1 MANHAAL
8 IRAEHAGLDVVRRGR
23 NFVEFAL
30 PDGKRRHVATIDPLH
45 LRNSETEIDATWVA
59 DTGAWQWKLASTD
72 FQAHARSVFNVGSLI
87 KWRHESGKWVVVDP
101 QSINWINQDNS
112 RQQIAIKQ
120 AVTGTASDA
129 TLTFTDAYGTGRHF
143 SYTAHPK
150 RLIKHFTLDAALPEP
165 EPWLTG
171 TLWFEV
177 EWTIR
182 HSTGVALFL
191 DGVQWAK
198 ANNVRVRTANA
209 IEFRNVT
216 TGEVLWTADA
226 PIATDST
233 PLAADGPQRLAC
245 QYEVARQGR
254 SYFIRVR
261 VPREWLL
268 SAVYP
273 VVVDPTFTDGY
284 GGDATTYKDTRIKEN
299 SANTNYGTDINI
311 EVSDYGVGDTSNV
324 LIEFDV
330 SSIPAGS
337 TIDSA
342 TLSIYNPL
350 LVGSF
355 TMAIY
360 RLLVSW
366 TEAGATWNSRNGTNN
381 WSTAGAQGSGTD
393 HAESATQSGV
403 EASASSSWTNF
414 TVTDDVQAFV
424 DGTTNYGWV
433 IDPDS
438 APSSDYALYWSSD
451 YVDNTALRPKLVV
464 EYTEAY
470 TLTADAAGSYALTGK
485 DPTLAA
491 ARKLALDA
499 GAYTLAGKDAAVLRG
514 YPLAADAGNY
524 TLAGKDPTLIAAR
537 ALAADAGAYTL
548 AGKDAALTIAR
559 LLTADAAGA
568 YTLTGHAAGLIAARV
583 LAPDT
588 GVYTLTGADAA
599 LVRGFLL
606 VLDAGA
612 YTTSGA
618 DPTLTAAL
626 RLDAGA
632 GAYTTTGQDAAL
644 TIARALAA
652 EAGSYVVTGAD
663 AGLVLA
669 RVLGLDA
676 GAYTV
681 AGKDATLTAD
691 VLTDYTLTADAAG
704 AYALTGLPVT
714 IIYSGL
720 VTPDDR
726 IYVVAAEGRVYIV
739 AAESRTHTVAAEG
752 RVYTAV

>member
-8 IRAEHAGLDVVRRGR
+8 IRQENAGLDVVGRGR
-23 NFVEFAL
+23 HFVEFAL

-45 LRNSETEIDATWVA
+45 KRDSETEIDATWYP
-59 DTGAWQWKLASTD
+59 DSGAWQWRIGEND
-72 FQAHARSVFNVGSLI
+72 WQAHARSVFNVGSLI
-87 KWRHESGKWVVVDP
+87 EWRHSSGEWVIVDP

-120 AVTGTASDA
+120 AVTGTASGA
-129 TLTFTDAYGTGRHF
+129 TLTFENAYGAGRHF
-143 SYTAHPK
+143 EYIAHP
-150 RLIKHFTLDAALPEP
+150 RHLIKHFVLDQALPDP
-165 EPWLTG
+165 AAWLTG
-171 TLWFEV
+171 ALWFEV
-177 EWTIR
+177 EWTITN
-182 HSTGVALFL
+182 SAGVELYL
-191 DGVQWAK
+191 DGARWKRKNKVKVQ
-198 ANNVRVRTANA
+198 TANA
-209 IEFRNVT
+209 IEFRSRA
-216 TGEVLWTADA
+216 TGEVLWYADA

-233 PLAADGPQRLAC
+233 AAENGGPQRLAC
-245 QYEVARQGR
+245 QYEVAARGG

-268 SAVYP
+268 AAVYP
-273 VVVDPTFTDGY
+273 VIVDPTFTDGY

-311 EVSDYGVGDTSNV
+311 EVSNYGVGDTSNV

-403 EASASSSWTNF
+403 AASASSSWTNF

-451 YVDNTALRPKLVV
+451 YEDNTALRPKLVV
-464 EYTEAY
+464 EYSRVLALDT
-470 TLTADAAGSYALTGK
+470 GKYALTGQ
-485 DPTLAA
+485 AA
-491 ARKLALDA
+491 GLL
-499 GAYTLAGKDAAVLRG
+499 
-514 YPLAADAGNY
+514 
-524 TLAGKDPTLIAAR
+524 AAR
-537 ALAADAGAYTL
+537 ALAADAGEYALTGHDQALTAARLIALDTGEYTTT
-548 AGKDAALTIAR
+548 GQDPALTIAR
-559 LLTADAAGA
+559 LLGLDAGEYALTGTDPTLIAARLLALDAGEYALTGNDAGLLAARLLTLDAGGYTLTGQDATLTYTPAGAYTLDLDAGA
-568 YTLTGHAAGLIAARV
+568 YTLTGHAVELLISRV
-583 LAPDT
+583 LSADA
-588 GVYTLTGADAA
+588 GVYALTGADADV
-599 LVRGFLL
+599 LRGFALAA
-606 VLDAGA
+606 DAGA
-612 YTTSGA
+612 YA
-618 DPTLTAAL
+618 
-626 RLDAGA
+626 
-632 GAYTTTGQDAAL
+632 
-644 TIARALAA
+644 
-652 EAGSYVVTGAD
+652 VTGNA
-663 AGLVLA
+663 AGLALA

-676 GAYTV
+676 GAY
-681 AGKDATLTAD
+681 
-691 VLTDYTLTADAAG
+691 
-704 AYALTGLPVT
+704 ALTGRDVT
-714 IIYSGL
+714 LVYSGG
-720 VTPDDR
+720 VTPTPDSR
-726 IYVVAAEGRVYIV
+726 IYVVAADGRVYIV
-739 AAESRTHTVAAEG
+739 ALEERVHTIAAESRTHTVTAA
-752 RVYTAV
+752 